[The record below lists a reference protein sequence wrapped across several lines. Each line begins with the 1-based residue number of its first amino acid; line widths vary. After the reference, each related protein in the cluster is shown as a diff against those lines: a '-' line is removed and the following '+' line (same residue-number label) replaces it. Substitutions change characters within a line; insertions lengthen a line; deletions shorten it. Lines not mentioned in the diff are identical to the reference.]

1 MRYGGVSSKNFK
13 NSLRKWKEDFIAIK
27 KNNVGSIL
35 TVLFKRLIKLHQA
48 F

>member
-1 MRYGGVSSKNFK
+1 MRYGGVSNLNYK

-27 KNNVGSIL
+27 QNNIGSIL
-35 TVLFKRLIKLHQA
+35 TVLFKRLIKLHQS